1 MKMIISKKC
10 LIHFKVNSNLMAVT
24 TILLSQM
31 SMEETLRVKLVEQQE
46 AVQMRTKKIQC
57 LTLMT
62 PWLMNLRLN
71 RYSKTTLMKSI

>member
-1 MKMIISKKC
+1 MI
-10 LIHFKVNSNLMAVT
+10 LW
-24 TILLSQM
+24 SQM
-31 SMEETLRVKLVEQQE
+31 SMEETLRVRLVEQQE